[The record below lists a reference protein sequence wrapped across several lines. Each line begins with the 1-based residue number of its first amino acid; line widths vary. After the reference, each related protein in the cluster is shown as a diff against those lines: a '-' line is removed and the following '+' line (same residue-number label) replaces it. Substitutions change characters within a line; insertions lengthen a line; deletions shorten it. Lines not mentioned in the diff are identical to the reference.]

1 MKIRTLYLLFFFTTS
16 SMIAQVSYQFGYII
30 DNSGNKVECFIKD
43 LEWSNN
49 PTEFQYKLTE
59 DSNEIITGTLN
70 SVRIF
75 AIGNHTKYK
84 NVTVGIDKSSNKTAD
99 MSRQYEP
106 EFITETVF
114 LKWLVEGSSNLFKYQ
129 NNQIQRFFFS
139 IDDKKIEQ
147 LVNKKF
153 LLNSY
158 SVSLNDSFKKQLYD
172 NLKCET
178 ISISDSRLID
188 YDEGDLIEFFQ
199 KYNDCSNTESKVYE
213 GPENK
218 GKFNFSAKVGYFS
231 STLNIDF
238 DGRALADDWQSAKL
252 DSKSSIR
259 IAAEVEYILPIN
271 NNKWSVFVE
280 PGYESYNASK
290 TYSIGNIISFE
301 QTVSV
306 DYQYVDVPVGVR
318 HYMFLNDNSKLFLSA
333 AFVFVLDLS
342 EKIDYEDNNGTRD
355 LLINSSSN
363 LNFGFGFNYL
373 NRFSIEA
380 RITTARNITRDYVFF
395 KSDYRTDLGLILGY
409 RFL

>member
-84 NVTVGIDKSSNKTAD
+84 NVTIGIDKSSNRTAS
-99 MSRQYEP
+99 MSKQYEP

-129 NNQIQRFFFS
+129 TNKTQRFFYS
-139 IDDKKIEQ
+139 SNENKIEQ
-147 LVNKKF
+147 LIYKKF
-153 LLNSY
+153 LLNSNT
-158 SVSLNDSFKKQLYD
+158 VSLNAAFKKQLYD
-172 NLKCET
+172 NLKCEAM
-178 ISISDSRLID
+178 SIDDSRFLD
-188 YDEGDLIEFFQ
+188 YDEHDLIAFFQ
-199 KYNDCSNTESKVYE
+199 KYNVCSNSDSKVYE
-213 GPENK
+213 GSKNK
-218 GKFNFSAKVGYFS
+218 GDFNFSIKVGYVS
-231 STLNIDF
+231 SNLNIKF
-238 DGRALADDWQSAKL
+238 DSGVLRDDRLSAEL
-252 DSKSSIR
+252 ESKSSIR
-259 IAAEVEYILPIN
+259 IAAEVEYILPLN

-280 PGYESYNASK
+280 PGYESYSASK
-290 TYSIGNIISFE
+290 TYSVGDIASFE

-318 HYMFLNDNSKLFLSA
+318 HYMFLNDDSKLFISA

-380 RITTARNITRDYVFF
+380 RITTARNITRDYAFF
-395 KSDYRTDLGLILGY
+395 NSDYRTDLGLILGY